1 MICEILYND
10 KFYFFVGESAVSR
23 KIRFE
28 KERGYLLTGN
38 CGKIHIYFNYNDEC
52 YWIYLLKLNVFLFSG
67 ADRDRTDDLLNAIQ
81 ALSHLSYGPITLLN
95 LKRSLFSTKLYEP
108 DGVDMLLLAG

>member
-1 MICEILYND
+1 MFND
-10 KFYFFVGESAVSR
+10 RFYFFVGESAVSR
-23 KIRFE
+23 KIRFG
-28 KERGYLLTGN
+28 KERGYLLKRN
-38 CGKIHIYFNYNDEC
+38 CGQIHICFIHNDQC

-95 LKRSLFSTKLYEP
+95 LKQSLFSAKLYEP
-108 DGVDMLLLAG
+108 HGVDMLLLAG